1 MSRLYGTIQE
11 SERKTKPTARGHR
24 TLGVTAASWKGSIKV
39 RIYVVDNVE
48 HFTVVQEP
56 WHGHGVYQTLAK
68 GIVGQ
73 EV

>member
-11 SERKTKPTARGHR
+11 SARKTTPTAQGHR

-68 GIVGQ
+68 GVVGQ